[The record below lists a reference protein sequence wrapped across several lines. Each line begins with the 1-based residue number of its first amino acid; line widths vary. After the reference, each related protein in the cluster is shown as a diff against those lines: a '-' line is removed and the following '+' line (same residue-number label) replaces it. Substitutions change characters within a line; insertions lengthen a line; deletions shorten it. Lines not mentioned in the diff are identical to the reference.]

1 MPLEIYI
8 LFLKTSQKHICKI
21 FLAPSQRMFRIMFMQ
36 ARPRHYPLVQQV
48 DQFGRPYEAIWFPP
62 GQEESAETSP
72 RTSSNAT
79 NGAGANIDT
88 RLLADGPVYANA
100 PPMLADGRKVSKLML

>member
-1 MPLEIYI
+1 MFSKDFTRY
-8 LFLKTSQKHICKI
+8 
-21 FLAPSQRMFRIMFMQ
+21 FLASSQIVFTIMFMQ

-62 GQEESAETSP
+62 GQEESSETSP

-100 PPMLADGRKVSKLML
+100 PPLLADGRKGRKLML

>member
-1 MPLEIYI
+1 MFSKDFTRY
-8 LFLKTSQKHICKI
+8 
-21 FLAPSQRMFRIMFMQ
+21 FLASSQIVFTIMFMQ

-79 NGAGANIDT
+79 NGAGTNIDT

-100 PPMLADGRKVSKLML
+100 PPLLADGRKVSKLMLLSYLN

>member
-1 MPLEIYI
+1 MV
-8 LFLKTSQKHICKI
+8 
-21 FLAPSQRMFRIMFMQ
+21 FRIMFLQ
-36 ARPRHYPLVQQV
+36 ERPRHYPLVQQV

-62 GQEESAETSP
+62 RQEESAETSP

-100 PPMLADGRKVSKLML
+100 PPLLADGRKVSKLML

>member
-1 MPLEIYI
+1 MFSKDFTKY
-8 LFLKTSQKHICKI
+8 
-21 FLAPSQRMFRIMFMQ
+21 FLASSQMVFRIMFMHMP
-36 ARPRHYPLVQQV
+36 ARPRHYLLVQQV

-100 PPMLADGRKVSKLML
+100 PPLLADGRKVRKLM

>member
-1 MPLEIYI
+1 MFSKDFTKY
-8 LFLKTSQKHICKI
+8 
-21 FLAPSQRMFRIMFMQ
+21 FLASSQMVFRIMLMQ
-36 ARPRHYPLVQQV
+36 ERPQHYPFVQQV

-100 PPMLADGRKVSKLML
+100 PPLLADGRKVSKLM

>member
-1 MPLEIYI
+1 MFSKDFTKY
-8 LFLKTSQKHICKI
+8 
-21 FLAPSQRMFRIMFMQ
+21 FLAFSQMVFRIMFMQ
-36 ARPRHYPLVQQV
+36 ERPQHYPHVQQV

-79 NGAGANIDT
+79 NGAGTNIDT

-100 PPMLADGRKVSKLML
+100 PPLLADGRKVSKLML